1 MLQQAVLAELLWE
14 PSITAGH
21 IGVTASNGV
30 VTLSGHVENFAEK
43 WAAEAAA
50 SRVKDVKAVAVEI
63 EVELP
68 FEMKRTD
75 DQIAE
80 ALLDRLAWDVSVP
93 KDRVKVKVENGWIT
107 LSGDVD
113 WYFQSEAAAEAC
125 RRMHGVLSV
134 VNLIV
139 IKPPVRPSEIHEKI
153 KLALHRSWY
162 EPLNIAVRAEGG
174 KVHLSGNVRSWYERR
189 QAETAAWSAPGVT
202 SVDDAITIG

>member
-1 MLQQAVLAELLWE
+1 MLQQAVLSELLWE
-14 PSITAGH
+14 PSIKAGH

-30 VTLSGHVENFAEK
+30 VTLSGHVANFAEK

-50 SRVKDVKAVAVEI
+50 NRVKDVKAVAVEI

-125 RRMHGVLSV
+125 RRMHGVVSV

-162 EPLNIAVRAEGG
+162 EPINIAVRAEGG

-202 SVDDAITIG
+202 SVDDTITIG